1 MALLNSGFEITNP
14 NDFTQNLGRLVN
26 VGFGLDANAPVEEIE
41 VNIEDDED
49 DKKEDGDADAEK
61 DEAEQSLNPDD
72 VEIEDLSGNDEAEK
86 KNEL

>member
-41 VNIEDDED
+41 VNIEDDEE
-49 DKKEDGDADAEK
+49 DKEKEDGDAEK

>member
-26 VGFGLDANAPVEEIE
+26 VGFGLDANAPVEEIQ
-41 VNIEDDED
+41 VNIEDDEE
-49 DKKEDGDADAEK
+49 DKEKEDGDAEK